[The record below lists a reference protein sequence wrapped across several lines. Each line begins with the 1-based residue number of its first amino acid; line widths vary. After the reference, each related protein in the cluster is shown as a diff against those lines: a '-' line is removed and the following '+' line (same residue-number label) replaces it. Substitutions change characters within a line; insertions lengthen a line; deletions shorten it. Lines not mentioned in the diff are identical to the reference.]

1 MIDAVKQGVYG
12 AYGSF
17 MASSA
22 GENKEINS
30 TKNVQ
35 ASKFDIKELLVAIE
49 GCTYSEEDVEG
60 VDEKL
65 LKGLQEK
72 FDLEKEEV
80 YKLKNKGFDL
90 EQLYMEDYSGYMMEC
105 RAKGTGRALSED
117 EEEALNEKV
126 ETIKNGTD
134 NMYLSAL
141 TSQKDITINSL
152 YESNF
157 KGNYKKNNLVFKDSD
172 VANVLKMNGL
182 ENNEQNSWAAKMLL
196 SHGMDVNVESVK
208 RLDNIQTAVDSL
220 DAFVENEKRIEEL
233 QGGKP
238 IGDRLLLKDGKIVYD
253 YDGIKSLKDD
263 LAKVTEEDIKEV
275 LEEGKTVNIKNL
287 KEVMYK
293 NTKAALEGSNENMAK
308 AVGEEVSIQ
317 EVEEIKGQID
327 QIRAKL
333 TVEAAQ
339 KISDKM
345 PLESSKLND
354 VVQEMLAVQDEK
366 IEDTLK
372 TYEVEVT
379 NENKSIIR
387 NVMDTKVLMMDHFNE
402 VINLEVQS
410 DENITLE
417 QINNALATY
426 GENESVAEKRFG
438 ETIKTVEN
446 QIEKVL
452 QGQGIEVSEET
463 VAAAKALIT
472 NGLEVTPQQIESV
485 LQITTKMNTFLEDLT
500 PAVAAK
506 FIKEGLNPYKAT
518 VDNIL
523 EWMSAQKIAELK
535 GSVAESI
542 VALEEQGMLNEA
554 QKETM
559 LGLYRIMQ
567 AVDVNREE
575 VIGYLYKNNLSLT
588 VEHLQEATKYISSK
602 GKTNHVAV
610 TVDDSFGEVS
620 SRSEAKTAKSMIEAG
635 HLENAKAVE
644 ITQSLEQIELELGDD
659 YENKMQKI
667 NAVLYPFIKEQF
679 KSQMGQ
685 FEGMSTLPESFLEKL
700 EYIKGVKPEV
710 IENMME
716 NNVPLTVSNI
726 YWMDKINENP
736 NLYAQVLEEH
746 QLLKEELPEH
756 LEELEAQ
763 LEALEAKAKAEKE
776 LAVTTGDFVGYRSYK
791 QMEEVAHTQKQLIQQ
806 EGLYQIP
813 FVVNGEQK
821 LINLYIQKD
830 GKSASEKEN
839 SLKAIISYET
849 KNLGTVTAYVEM
861 KDSGISYK
869 VQGEDEVATDKLKQS
884 GEYLKNL
891 IEQLGY
897 SIYKSEYDVAKEAN
911 ISSAPVQVMKK
922 GDSLFEE
929 VV

>member
-1 MIDAVKQGVYG
+1 MIEAVKQGVYG

-17 MASSA
+17 VTSSA
-22 GENKEINS
+22 GENKEVNNAKS
-30 TKNVQ
+30 VQ
-35 ASKFDIKELLVAIE
+35 AGKFDLKELLVEIE
-49 GCTYSEEDVEG
+49 GCTYSEKDVES

-72 FDLEKEEV
+72 FDLEKEDV

-90 EQLYMEDYSGYMMEC
+90 EQLYMEDYSGYMMNS
-105 RAKGTGRALSED
+105 RAKGSGVALNED
-117 EEEALNEKV
+117 EEEALNKKV

-152 YESNF
+152 YESSF
-157 KGNYKKNNLVFKDSD
+157 KGNYKKNALVFKDSD
-172 VANVLKMNGL
+172 VASVLKMNGL

-196 SHGMDVNVESVK
+196 SHGMDVNAESVK

-220 DAFVENEKRIEEL
+220 DSFVENEKRIEEL

-263 LAKVTEEDIKEV
+263 LAKVTEDDIKEV

-293 NTKAALEGSNENMAK
+293 NTKAALEGSNEKIAQPMN
-308 AVGEEVSIQ
+308 EEVSVQ
-317 EVEEIKGQID
+317 DVEEVKEQID

-345 PLESSKLND
+345 PLESAKLND
-354 VVQEMLAVQDEK
+354 VVQEMLVVQDVK
-366 IEDTLK
+366 IEETLK
-372 TYEVEVT
+372 IYDIEVT
-379 NENKSIIR
+379 EENKSIIR
-387 NVMDTKVLMMDHFNE
+387 DVMDTKVMMMDYFNE
-402 VINLEVQS
+402 SVHLEVES

-417 QINNALATY
+417 QINNALTAY

-452 QGQGIEVSEET
+452 QGQEIEVSKET
-463 VAAAKALIT
+463 VEAAKALIT
-472 NGLEVTPQQIESV
+472 NGLEVTPEQIESV
-485 LQITTKMNTFLEDLT
+485 LQITMKMNTFLEDLT

-506 FIKEGLNPYKAT
+506 YIKEGLNPYKAT
-518 VDNIL
+518 VDNVL
-523 EWMSAQKIAELK
+523 EWMSTQKIAELK

-542 VALEEQGMLNEA
+542 VALEEQGMLNEM

-588 VEHLQEATKYISSK
+588 VEHLQEATKYLSSK

-610 TVDDSFGEVS
+610 TVDDHFGEVS
-620 SRSEAKTAKSMIEAG
+620 SRSEARTAKSMIETSQ
-635 HLENAKAVE
+635 LENAKVVE
-644 ITQSLEQIELELGDD
+644 ITQSLEQIELDLGDD

-667 NAVLYPFIKEQF
+667 NAVLYPFIKAQF

-710 IENMME
+710 IENMMQ

-726 YWMDKINENP
+726 YWMDKMNENP

-746 QLLKEELPEH
+746 QLLKEDIPEH

-763 LEALEAKAKAEKE
+763 LEELEAKAKAEKE
-776 LAVTTGDFVGYRSYK
+776 VAVTTGDFVGYRSYK
-791 QMEEVAHTQKQLIQQ
+791 QMEEVAHTQKQLIEQ
-806 EGLYQIP
+806 EGVYQIP

-830 GKSASEKEN
+830 GKASSRERN
-839 SLKAIISYET
+839 SLKAVISYET

-869 VQGEDEVATDKLKQS
+869 VQGENETATRKLQQN
-884 GEYLKNL
+884 GDYLKEL
-891 IEQLGY
+891 IERLGY
-897 SIYKSEYDVAKEAN
+897 GVYKSEYGVAQETSTN
-911 ISSAPVQVMKK
+911 STPLQIVKK
-922 GDSLFEE
+922 GESLFEE
-929 VV
+929 VI